1 MKHPQFKRHIMRLMR
16 AIGTTALVVAGPAA
30 WALQKVDVADGRS
43 HLVKISAKEMSRIA
57 VDAGKIRRIDFVD
70 GELEV
75 KKDNEAGDYY
85 VLPLVQKPINIFV
98 KTASGQTHALIL
110 QPTDMPLETIV
121 LREPAKKESDPR
133 RTSTSIERAGSLE
146 LAVKRLVVSMARGD
160 RPTEF
165 DVTVVNKEIS
175 LWNEARFVLVERY
188 TGQALVGEHFRL
200 TNTSK
205 SVMRLAEQELYKQ
218 GIVAIAIENQVL
230 NPGESTE
237 VFVTRVANDG

>member
-1 MKHPQFKRHIMRLMR
+1 MKHQFTHYIKRLLV
-16 AIGTTALVVAGPAA
+16 ALGTTALLAAPAA
-30 WALQKVDVADGRS
+30 WALQTVDVADGRS

-75 KKDNEAGDYY
+75 KKDDEAGDYY
-85 VLPLVQKPINIFV
+85 VLPLVQKPINVFV

-121 LREPAKKESDPR
+121 LREPAKKENDPK
-133 RTSTSIERAGSLE
+133 RTTTAIERAGSLE
-146 LAVKRLVVSMARGD
+146 VAVKRLVVSMARGE
-160 RPTEF
+160 RPMEF
-165 DVTVVNKEIS
+165 DVTTVNKEVG

-200 TNTSK
+200 TNISK

-218 GIVAIAIENQVL
+218 GVVAISIENQVL

-237 VFVTRVANDG
+237 VFITRVANDG